1 MAGLEEKFK
10 EMNNTK
16 DFTSEMDPND
26 VESNKLMGILAY
38 VSWLVVIPLLFARNS
53 KFARFHV
60 NQGLVLAIAELV
72 VVVVCGILDGIPLIG
87 WIFSLIESLIGLVC
101 LIFAIIGVVNVV
113 NGRAKELPFV
123 GSFRIMK

>member
-72 VVVVCGILDGIPLIG
+72 IVVVCGILDGIPLIG
-87 WIFSLIESLIGLVC
+87 WIFSLIESLVGLVC

>member
-87 WIFSLIESLIGLVC
+87 WIFSLIESLVGLVC